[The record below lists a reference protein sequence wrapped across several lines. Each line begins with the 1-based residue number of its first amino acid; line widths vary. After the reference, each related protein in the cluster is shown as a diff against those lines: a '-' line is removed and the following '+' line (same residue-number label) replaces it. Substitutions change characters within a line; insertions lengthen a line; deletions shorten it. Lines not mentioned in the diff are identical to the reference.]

1 MRCAILLEARS
12 AEWYNE
18 LAILGQYQDHRL
30 AKTIEGSIVFA
41 AKRQVWQLREPLCG
55 SAERPA
61 AFRRQIIII
70 IPAPVLC
77 KRRFAREGRES
88 ADLFPME
95 AFMAAITPPK
105 YVRQV
110 LVTLQGRGFPAFLVG
125 GCVRDMVLG
134 VQPNDWDICT
144 AARPE
149 QILELFPGAR
159 LTGGRTGTVTVRVN
173 SHYVEVTP
181 FRAESR
187 YTDHRHPDL
196 VQFVADLTAD
206 LSRRDFTVNAMA
218 ISIDGV
224 VSDPFG
230 GLADLRR
237 GVIRCVGEPER
248 RFDEDALRMLRA
260 LRFSAKL
267 GFSIDLFTMEAIR
280 EKAPLC
286 AGLAPERVREEL
298 EKILLSNAPERALE
312 AVDLGVLDAFLLR
325 RLPGE
330 IPEDLSALP
339 RRMPDRWAGFAW
351 LLEHYGCVS
360 SVGDF
365 LRAMRLDSRSIH
377 VSEHAAAILNQP
389 LPETEKD
396 WKRRLRRC
404 GIEAAVCA
412 ARCADGFR
420 LGEGNNRAVKSVLKS
435 GECFSLRQ
443 LAVTGDDLMA
453 LGLKGRAVGE
463 MLDFLLDY
471 VIDYPENNRRE
482 LLLSLA
488 AGTEE

>member
-1 MRCAILLEARS
+1 
-12 AEWYNE
+12 
-18 LAILGQYQDHRL
+18 
-30 AKTIEGSIVFA
+30 
-41 AKRQVWQLREPLCG
+41 
-55 SAERPA
+55 
-61 AFRRQIIII
+61 
-70 IPAPVLC
+70 
-77 KRRFAREGRES
+77 
-88 ADLFPME
+88 
-95 AFMAAITPPK
+95 MATITPPK

-110 LVTLQGRGFPAFLVG
+110 LVTLQGRGYPAFLVG

-159 LTGGRTGTVTVRVN
+159 LTGGRTGTVTVRIN
-173 SHYVEVTP
+173 SHFVEVTP

-218 ISIDGV
+218 LSPDGV
-224 VSDPFG
+224 VSDPYG

-267 GFSIDLFTMEAIR
+267 DFSIDLFTMEAIR

-286 AGLAPERVREEL
+286 AQLAPERVRDEL
-298 EKILLSNAPERALE
+298 EKILLSNAPEKALE
-312 AVDLGVLDAFLLR
+312 AVELGLLDAYLQR
-325 RLPGE
+325 RLPAE
-330 IPEDLSALP
+330 VPERLSALP

-351 LLEHYGCVS
+351 LLEHYACIAS
-360 SVGDF
+360 AGDF
-365 LRAMRLDSRSIH
+365 LRALRLDSRSIH
-377 VSEHAAAILNQP
+377 VSVQAAAVLNAP
-389 LPETEKD
+389 LPETDRD
-396 WKRRLRRC
+396 WKQCLRRS

-412 ARCADGFR
+412 ARCADAFG
-420 LGEGNNRAVKSVLKS
+420 LGAGKNRDVKSVLKS

-443 LAVTGDDLMA
+443 LAVTGDDLIA